1 MNRKQ
6 LIDLALDARKKSY
19 SPYSGYA
26 VGAALLTKSGAV
38 FTGANIENAVL
49 GLTICAERTAIF
61 QAVLAGERAFERIVV
76 ATRDGG
82 SPCGSCRQVMAEF
95 SLEMEVTMVNGDG
108 EIVSENTVAGLLPYA
123 FTPLNLKSAE
133 RG

>member
-26 VGAALLTKSGAV
+26 VGVALLTKSGAV

-49 GLTICAERTAIF
+49 G
-61 QAVLAGERAFERIVV
+61 
-76 ATRDGG
+76 
-82 SPCGSCRQVMAEF
+82 
-95 SLEMEVTMVNGDG
+95 
-108 EIVSENTVAGLLPYA
+108 
-123 FTPLNLKSAE
+123 
-133 RG
+133 

>member
-82 SPCGSCRQVMAEF
+82 TSGFFYLRS
-95 SLEMEVTMVNGDG
+95 EVRSND
-108 EIVSENTVAGLLPYA
+108 E
-123 FTPLNLKSAE
+123 
-133 RG
+133 